1 MTFNRLFLEVGSPK
15 NKACL
20 DNYKIKMRPSHR
32 NNTASRKSLPKISNL
47 ENTPMGRAASI
58 DINSVNSSLR
68 TMTGDKFKFPLLAVP
83 EDNQE
88 DKKSQLS
95 NISASKQKIKESE
108 KEVNKVS
115 RNIEEKTL
123 QTNKRHYTQ
132 GNSRFIR
139 KLSFNTYE
147 MKKADLHSLSDYK
160 ALYKDISNDQ
170 TQDNTKN
177 SCCRASRVPLSK
189 KEIGELLRFYADF
202 DSHQ

>member
-32 NNTASRKSLPKISNL
+32 NNTASRKSLSKISNL

-88 DKKSQLS
+88 DKKS
-95 NISASKQKIKESE
+95 
-108 KEVNKVS
+108 
-115 RNIEEKTL
+115 
-123 QTNKRHYTQ
+123 
-132 GNSRFIR
+132 
-139 KLSFNTYE
+139 
-147 MKKADLHSLSDYK
+147 
-160 ALYKDISNDQ
+160 
-170 TQDNTKN
+170 
-177 SCCRASRVPLSK
+177 
-189 KEIGELLRFYADF
+189 
-202 DSHQ
+202 